1 VHGLRL
7 EEQEDGS
14 ADVTAAASATAPATA
29 TSAEAASPM
38 AVAAVPTWTG
48 REPGADRTE
57 AGAAG
62 TEARL
67 ESFRPASAAATTSA
81 RTARVTAVICL
92 LFHPGLL
99 PGGPTVVPA
108 LPVMPVMPVVPV
120 VLVRWATVLTAAG
133 ICCAVSGTH

>member
-1 VHGLRL
+1 MHGLRL

-14 ADVTAAASATAPATA
+14 ADVTAPASATTPATA

-38 AVAAVPTWTG
+38 GVATVPTWTTG
-48 REPGADRTE
+48 REPGANRTE

-81 RTARVTAVICL
+81 RTARVTAVIWL

-99 PGGPTVVPA
+99 PGRP
-108 LPVMPVMPVVPV
+108 PVVPV
-120 VLVRWATVLTAAG
+120 PSVVLVVRATVMTVTDV
-133 ICCAVSGTH
+133 CCAVGGTH

>member
-1 VHGLRL
+1 VHRLRL

-14 ADVTAAASATAPATA
+14 ADVTAPASATTPATA

-38 AVAAVPTWTG
+38 GVATVPTWTTWTTG
-48 REPGADRTE
+48 REPGPNRTE

-67 ESFRPASAAATTSA
+67 ESFRPASTAATTSA
-81 RTARVTAVICL
+81 RTARVTAVIWL

-99 PGGPTVVPA
+99 PGRP
-108 LPVMPVMPVVPV
+108 PVVPV
-120 VLVRWATVLTAAG
+120 PSVVLVVRATVMTVTDV
-133 ICCAVSGTH
+133 CCVVSGTH

>member
-1 VHGLRL
+1 VHRLRL
-7 EEQEDGS
+7 EEQEDGG
-14 ADVTAAASATAPATA
+14 ADITAATTATAPATA

-38 AVAAVPTWTG
+38 AVPAVPTGITG
-48 REPGADRTE
+48 TE

-62 TEARL
+62 AEPRL
-67 ESFRPASAAATTSA
+67 ESVRPASAAATTSA

-99 PGGPTVVPA
+99 PGRPT
-108 LPVMPVMPVVPV
+108 VMPVMLV